1 MGFSVTISQVLSTP
15 PYVCSMILMFIQGW
29 LSDKYRVRAPV
40 LVFNA
45 LISILGLVLM
55 KWAPS
60 AGPQYLG
67 SLFVTA
73 GASANIASVM
83 VYQAN
88 NIRGPWKRA
97 FCSGSMISFGGTGG
111 IAGSLIFRAQ
121 DKPDYL
127 PGMIGCIT

>member
-15 PYVCSMILMFIQGW
+15 PYVLAMILMYIQGW
-29 LSDKYRVRAPV
+29 LSDKHRVRAPV
-40 LVFNA
+40 LIMNA
-45 LISILGLVLM
+45 ILSITGLVLM
-55 KWAPS
+55 KWAPV
-60 AGPQYLG
+60 AGAQYLG
-67 SLFVTA
+67 SLLVTA

-121 DKPDYL
+121 DKPSYL
-127 PGMIGCIT
+127 PGMVGCIT